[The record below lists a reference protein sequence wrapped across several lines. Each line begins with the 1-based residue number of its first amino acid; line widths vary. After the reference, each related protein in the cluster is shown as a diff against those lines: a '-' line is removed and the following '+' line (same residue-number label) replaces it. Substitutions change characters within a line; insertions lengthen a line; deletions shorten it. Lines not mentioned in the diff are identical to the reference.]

1 MTSQIPSLPCNN
13 PGRTFYV
20 CNPKIKEKKVIV
32 KTPVLKK
39 RIRKVP
45 KSFSW
50 LDHRLV
56 RDRHIE
62 NLNHSQA
69 ALYLFL
75 VCVADDKGL
84 SYYGDP
90 ALMAKLGMDQTLLDK
105 ARSALIKNSLIA
117 WRKPIYQVLS
127 LEPVT
132 LDNRAGAMMSLKDIL
147 GGAG

>member
-1 MTSQIPSLPCNN
+1 
-13 PGRTFYV
+13 
-20 CNPKIKEKKVIV
+20 VIV
-32 KTPVLKK
+32 KTPVLKN

-56 RDRHIE
+56 RDRYLE
-62 NLNHSQA
+62 NLNHGQA

-90 ALMAKLGMDQTLLDK
+90 ALMKKLGMNQACLNE
-105 ARSALIKNSLIA
+105 ARSGLIRNHLIA
-117 WRKPIYQVLS
+117 WQKPIYQVLS
-127 LEPVT
+127 LEPARDDT
-132 LDNRAGAMMSLKDIL
+132 RTGTMMSLQDIL
-147 GGAG
+147 GGAR

>member
-1 MTSQIPSLPCNN
+1 M
-13 PGRTFYV
+13 
-20 CNPKIKEKKVIV
+20 IV
-32 KTPVLKK
+32 KSPILKQ

-62 NLNHSQA
+62 NLSHSQA

-84 SYYGDP
+84 SFYGDP
-90 ALMAKLGMDQTLLDK
+90 ALMKKLGMDQTTLNE
-105 ARSALIKNSLIA
+105 ARSGLIENHLVA
-117 WRKPIYQVLS
+117 WQKPVYQVLS
-127 LEPVT
+127 LEPAPCDARTGSV
-132 LDNRAGAMMSLKDIL
+132 MSLKDIL
-147 GGAG
+147 GGAR